1 MPIVKVRKS
10 EVRGKPGWSLSL
22 RLCKEG
28 LARKGG
34 PLVPH
39 AEKKKKKKETR
50 RLQGQ
55 NPDGVGRGGI
65 VLQRSLMT

>member
-1 MPIVKVRKS
+1 M
-10 EVRGKPGWSLSL
+10 
-22 RLCKEG
+22 
-28 LARKGG
+28 
-34 PLVPH
+34 PH
-39 AEKKKKKKETR
+39 AEKKKIKETR